1 MFVNLFCWAQKIN
14 PRDYYYGTVVMRHT
28 EDIKYAFC
36 PHMTHSLAGGTER
49 KKLPTILCFMYSIFK
64 LMVQKNSG
72 SKINIKK
79 STALLY
85 TNDEASEKRNKGHH
99 PIHNSI
105 KNNKYSEINLTKKWK
120 IYEMKTINA
129 FWKKSENTQANRKI
143 PCVHGLE

>member
-1 MFVNLFCWAQKIN
+1 
-14 PRDYYYGTVVMRHT
+14 MRHT

-36 PHMTHSLAGGTER
+36 PHMTHSLVGGTER

-105 KNNKYSEINLTKKWK
+105 KNNKYSEINLTKKVK
-120 IYEMKTINA
+120 D
-129 FWKKSENTQANRKI
+129 
-143 PCVHGLE
+143 L